1 MRTAKISRD
10 TKETKIA
17 LELNLD
23 GSGEGVISTGIGFF
37 DHMLELLKKHALI
50 DLTVKADGDLKVD
63 YHHTVEDVGLV
74 LGKALNEALGD
85 RKGIVRYGFASIP
98 MDEALCETSLD
109 LGGRPFPSKA
119 ARTSTS
125 ARSTATRRTTSA
137 RGSSRASPVRF
148 ARQSPSIRT
157 RRAFPRRRESSDMVI
172 LPAIDLKDGK
182 CVRLRQGRADDVTVY
197 GDDPA
202 AQARD
207 WREQGGEELHVVDL
221 DGAFAG
227 TPKHAETIARII
239 EAFGGPV
246 EVGGGLRSPE
256 SLRAVLEAGAT
267 RAIIG
272 SAALEDPAFLS
283 EAVELYGDKIAVG
296 IDARDGF
303 VQTNGWV
310 ETTKVK
316 ATELAAAVAKAG
328 VKTII
333 YTDTATDG
341 MLGGPNL
348 TQMAAICDA
357 APTCQITASGG
368 VSSPFDIENLKALER
383 PNLRAAIVGKAL
395 YDGRTTL
402 KEIKRAAL

>member
-1 MRTAKISRD
+1 
-10 TKETKIA
+10 
-17 LELNLD
+17 
-23 GSGEGVISTGIGFF
+23 
-37 DHMLELLKKHALI
+37 
-50 DLTVKADGDLKVD
+50 
-63 YHHTVEDVGLV
+63 
-74 LGKALNEALGD
+74 
-85 RKGIVRYGFASIP
+85 
-98 MDEALCETSLD
+98 
-109 LGGRPFPSKA
+109 
-119 ARTSTS
+119 
-125 ARSTATRRTTSA
+125 
-137 RGSSRASPVRF
+137 
-148 ARQSPSIRT
+148 
-157 RRAFPRRRESSDMVI
+157 MVI

-182 CVRLRQGRADDVTVY
+182 CVRLRQDRADDVTVY

-246 EVGGGLRSPE
+246 EVGGGLRDPE

-283 EAVELYGDKIAVG
+283 KAVELYGDKIAVG

-303 VQTNGWV
+303 VQTKGWV

-316 ATELAAAVAKAG
+316 AIELAAAVAKAG

-383 PNLRAAIVGKAL
+383 PNLRATIVGKAL

>member
-1 MRTAKISRD
+1 MI
-10 TKETKIA
+10 
-17 LELNLD
+17 
-23 GSGEGVISTGIGFF
+23 
-37 DHMLELLKKHALI
+37 
-50 DLTVKADGDLKVD
+50 
-63 YHHTVEDVGLV
+63 
-74 LGKALNEALGD
+74 
-85 RKGIVRYGFASIP
+85 
-98 MDEALCETSLD
+98 
-109 LGGRPFPSKA
+109 
-119 ARTSTS
+119 
-125 ARSTATRRTTSA
+125 
-137 RGSSRASPVRF
+137 
-148 ARQSPSIRT
+148 
-157 RRAFPRRRESSDMVI
+157 I

-182 CVRLRQGRADDVTVY
+182 CVRLRQGCIDDVTVY

-202 AQARD
+202 AQAKD
-207 WREQGGEELHVVDL
+207 WAEQGGQELHVVDL

-227 TPKHAETIARII
+227 EPKHAEVIRRVI

-246 EVGGGLRSPE
+246 EVGGGLRTIDAV
-256 SLRAVLEAGAT
+256 RAVLDADAA

-272 SAALEDPAFLS
+272 SAALENPGFLA
-283 EAVELYGDKIAVG
+283 EAVELYGERIAVG

-303 VQTNGWV
+303 VQTRGWV
-310 ETTKVK
+310 ETTAVK
-316 ATELAAAVAKAG
+316 ATDLAMAVARAG

-368 VSSPFDIENLKALER
+368 VSSPFDVGNLKGLER

-402 KEIKRAAL
+402 REMNVAAL